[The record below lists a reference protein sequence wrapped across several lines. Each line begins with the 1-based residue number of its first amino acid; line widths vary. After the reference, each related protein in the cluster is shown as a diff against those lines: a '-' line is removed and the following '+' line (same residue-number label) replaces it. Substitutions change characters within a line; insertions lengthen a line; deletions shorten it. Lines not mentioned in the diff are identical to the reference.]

1 LQWRH
6 NAEGARETGFNALNR
21 SQARKPKRKDT
32 MNNLIENLKNNNQ
45 DHEFYPTTTEI
56 INKVISDLKN
66 NWWQYHNK
74 CSSILDIGAGNGKVL
89 KAISEI
95 KDREGNN
102 VFYKM
107 DCYAIEKSEILRGLL
122 DDDIYVIGTDFLEQS
137 LIDKTIDCTF
147 CNPPYSEY
155 ETWATK
161 IIRESASKVVYL
173 VIPRRWTES
182 HDIKEAIKYRDA
194 KYKTIGEFSFEDAED
209 RSARAIVNLI
219 RFDLSTETDDAFDRF
234 FDLEFGHL
242 KSKFEEEKKETSE
255 GEEEEKD
262 GKFGSLVLGKNY
274 VKSLVEMY
282 KTDMDNIR
290 KNYEAVGK
298 LDINLMKE
306 FDIKPPMILKLLKD
320 RLNGLKKLYWSELL
334 SKMSEITDRLISKKR
349 KQLFDTFNDN
359 GHVDF
364 TESNIYAVVIW
375 ILKNASDYI
384 DAQLIEVYEEAI
396 SKANCRNYKSNTRVF
411 EYDRWRYNENKPSHV
426 YLEYRIVLE
435 HTGRIERS
443 WSGDRYSLS
452 EMACE
457 YIKDIL
463 TIANNLGF
471 KCQTSDGR
479 LWHYS
484 REKYWFP
491 GKPQEFRC
499 IYKSNNEVLMEVKA
513 HLNGNIH
520 VRFNQ
525 KFALALNVEYGRLKG
540 WIHSGKHAAEE
551 MSDNN
556 AAQYFKSN
564 FTLLPPAFMM
574 IEGPKEETITPEP
587 QPEENHTCEQLSFF
601 NT

>member
-1 LQWRH
+1 
-6 NAEGARETGFNALNR
+6 
-21 SQARKPKRKDT
+21 
-32 MNNLIENLKNNNQ
+32 MNDVILNLKSNGQ
-45 DHEFYPTTTEI
+45 DYEFYPTTTEI

-89 KAISEI
+89 KAIREI

-155 ETWATK
+155 EAWATK

-194 KYKTIGEFSFEDAED
+194 KYKTIGEFSFIDAED

-219 RFDLSTETDDAFDRF
+219 RLDLSTETDDAFDRF
-234 FDLEFGHL
+234 FNIEFSHL
-242 KSKFEEEKKETSE
+242 KDKFPEHSSDENDDQERDDKPAFTK
-255 GEEEEKD
+255 
-262 GKFGSLVLGKNY
+262 LVLGKSY
-274 VKSLVEMY
+274 VSSLVEMY
-282 KTDMDNIR
+282 KADMEAIR
-290 KNYEAVGK
+290 KNYQAVGQ
-298 LDINLMKE
+298 LDAGLMKE
-306 FDIKPPMILKLLKD
+306 FDINPPKILKLLKD
-320 RLNGLKKLYWSELL
+320 RLKGLKKLYWSELL
-334 SKMSEITDRLISKKR
+334 SRMAEITDRLISKKR

-375 ILKNASDYI
+375 ILKNASKYI
-384 DAQLIEVYEEAI
+384 DSQLIETYENAI

-411 EYDRWRYNENKPSHV
+411 EYDRWRYNQDKPSHV
-426 YLEYRIVLE
+426 FLEYRLVLE
-435 HTGRIERS
+435 HCGRIERN
-443 WSGDRYSLS
+443 YSNTYRLS
-452 EMACE
+452 ENACE
-457 YIKDIL
+457 YLKDLL

-471 KCQTSDGR
+471 QCQTSEDR

-484 REKYWFP
+484 RESYWFP

-540 WIHSGKHAAEE
+540 WIHSGKQAAEE
-551 MSDNN
+551 MNDKG

-574 IEGPKEETITPEP
+574 IEGPKAEETRPEAKP
-587 QPEENHTCEQLSFF
+587 VEMPEYTQNQTCEQLSFF

>member
-1 LQWRH
+1 
-6 NAEGARETGFNALNR
+6 
-21 SQARKPKRKDT
+21 
-32 MNNLIENLKNNNQ
+32 MNSVISELKSKNE
-45 DHEFYPTTTEI
+45 DFEFYPTTTEI
-56 INKVISDLKN
+56 INKVINDLKN
-66 NWWQYHNK
+66 NWWQYHSR

-89 KAISEI
+89 KAIRDY
-95 KDREGNN
+95 KDAQGNED
-102 VFYKM
+102 FKHC
-107 DCYAIEKSEILRGLL
+107 DFYAIEKAETLRGLL
-122 DDDIYVIGTDFLEQS
+122 DKDVYIIGTDFYEQS

-161 IIRESASKVVYL
+161 IIRESASKVIYL

-194 KYKTIGEFSFEDAED
+194 KYKTIGEFSFIDSED

-219 RFDLSTETDDAFDRF
+219 KIELSSEKDDAFDRF
-234 FDLEFGHL
+234 FDVEFGHL
-242 KSKFEEEKKETSE
+242 KNKFVDEEKCEKEE
-255 GEEEEKD
+255 PGEEDK

-282 KTDMDNIR
+282 KSDISNINR
-290 KNYEAVGK
+290 NYEAVGK
-298 LDINLMKE
+298 LDVGLMKE
-306 FDIKPPMILKLLKD
+306 FDINPQKILKLLKE
-320 RLNGLKKLYWSELL
+320 RLKGLKKLYWSELL
-334 SKMSEITDRLISKKR
+334 TRMSEITDRIISKKR
-349 KQLFDTFNDN
+349 KQLFDKFNEN

-364 TESNIYAVVIW
+364 TESNIYAVVLW

-384 DAQLIEVYEEAI
+384 DAQIIEVYEEAI

-411 EYDRWRYNENKPSHV
+411 EYDRWRYNEDKPSHV

-452 EMACE
+452 ERACD

-484 REKYWFP
+484 REEYWFP

-499 IYKSNNEVLMEVKA
+499 IHNGNNEVLMEVKA

-525 KFALALNVEYGRLKG
+525 KFSLALNVEYGRLKG

-564 FTLLPPAFMM
+564 LTLLPPSFMM
-574 IEGPKEETITPEP
+574 IEGPRADGVATPGP
-587 QPEENHTCEQLSFF
+587 QHEENNTCEQLSFF